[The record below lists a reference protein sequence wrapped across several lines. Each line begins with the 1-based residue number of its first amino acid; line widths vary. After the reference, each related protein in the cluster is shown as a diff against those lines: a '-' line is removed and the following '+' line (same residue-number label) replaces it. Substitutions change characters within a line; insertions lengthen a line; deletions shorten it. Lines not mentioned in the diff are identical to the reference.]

1 MAYAIRSEFA
11 ICKYCQVSPSVAGVN
26 FRPRTNSEPSACIHE
41 ARKKLFDEYEHY
53 AIKKAKK
60 NAHVEKLRT
69 VWLKDD
75 IEKHKQFCRKC
86 EQKKREKALH
96 KEEKRRLKQERKANS
111 QAEKAKRAE
120 AHEAKVKE
128 FIKQV
133 KRQADEE
140 AQKMIE
146 AQVKKRVEVE
156 VARRKTLE
164 EERAKKKADEELA
177 AKMIVEKEAR
187 KKAEAEAAKK
197 KAEAE
202 AEAKKK
208 VEKELREKKLAEE
221 ADKMKAEMEA
231 KKEAEASARAEEE
244 AKEII
249 LAEKAAGK
257 ETKSEVEAKEKAQQL
272 SQVLKKECLGSL
284 TSILKREHPS
294 SRYRNLRG
302 ERRLRR
308 DSKLEYFDLDGVLH
322 KYKWNGVSYDYS
334 SEAITAGISTSGR
347 RPVQGRGES
356 HTYPCNLQ
364 APEPKSCHQHS
375 RANCNRPP
383 NSDPNRMFPYK
394 DENGEFTT
402 RSRFSIDSLGDN
414 VVWEYQI
421 NGNVWFALHK
431 ANKR

>member
-1 MAYAIRSEFA
+1 MAYAIRTEFA
-11 ICKYCQVSPSVAGVN
+11 LCSYCQVSPSVAGVN

-41 ARKKLFDEYEHY
+41 ARKKLFDEYEKHS
-53 AIKKAKK
+53 IKKAKK
-60 NAHVEKLRT
+60 NSHVEKLRT

-96 KEEKRRLKQERKANS
+96 KEEKRRLKRERKADR
-111 QAEKAKRAE
+111 QAEKAKRAG

-146 AQVKKRVEVE
+146 TQVKKRVEVE

-164 EERAKKKADEELA
+164 KERAKKKADEELA
-177 AKMIVEKEAR
+177 AKMVVEKEA
-187 KKAEAEAAKK
+187 KK
-197 KAEAE
+197 KA
-202 AEAKKK
+202 
-208 VEKELREKKLAEE
+208 EKELREKKLAEE
-221 ADKMKAEMEA
+221 ADKRKTEMEA
-231 KKEAEASARAEEE
+231 KKKAEASMRAEEQ
-244 AKEII
+244 AKEIT
-249 LAEKAAGK
+249 LAEKATGK
-257 ETKSEVEAKEKAQQL
+257 VAKSEAEAKEKAQQM
-272 SQVLKKECLGSL
+272 SQALKKECLGSL

-294 SRYRNLRG
+294 SRYRNLR
-302 ERRLRR
+302 EEQRLRR
-308 DSKLEYFDLDGVLH
+308 DSKLDYFDVDGVLH

-347 RPVQGRGES
+347 RPVVSSSYHPYNGHVFQGGGES
-356 HTYPCNLQ
+356 HTYPRNLQ
-364 APEPKSCHQHS
+364 APEPKSCHKHN

-383 NSDPNRMFPYK
+383 NSDPNSMFPYK